1 MRKRNKLM
9 AVMCMVFMIAGGI
22 MATAGVASAFSLDFS
37 NLLLTN
43 ITFTGT
49 GPIPAPSLLCRNM
62 GAMTSYLPTKPGGV
76 PA

>member
-22 MATAGVASAFSLDFS
+22 MATASVASAFSLDFS
-37 NLLLTN
+37 NLPGTT

-49 GPIPAPSLLCRNM
+49 GVA
-62 GAMTSYLPTKPGGV
+62 
-76 PA
+76 